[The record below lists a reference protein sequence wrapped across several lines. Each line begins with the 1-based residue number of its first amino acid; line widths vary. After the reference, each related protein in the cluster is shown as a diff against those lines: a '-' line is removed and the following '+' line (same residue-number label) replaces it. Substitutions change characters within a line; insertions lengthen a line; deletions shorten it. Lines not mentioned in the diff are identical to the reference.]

1 LQWAAIRSHW
11 ILVAA
16 LNRKG
21 GNVTGDLRYHVC
33 GSFRVE
39 PTGNDT
45 MSSAESG
52 PHVAPPPAAPRI
64 PRRMSFWLR
73 ELPFAL
79 VLILTTLG
87 VAYTSFT
94 KQPIV
99 GFWELLAP
107 LLALVCVGSGWTS
120 ANDKTARLI
129 LIGSQVLH
137 WLAFIVVMNLLLLP
151 SVQRNFTA
159 NSTAIA
165 VFTLLALGT
174 FTAGLQVYSWQVCAL
189 GLAMALAVPVIAW
202 IENSALAVVVIFA
215 LMLAVGAVVWWH
227 WRKNARTD

>member
-1 LQWAAIRSHW
+1 MS
-11 ILVAA
+11 
-16 LNRKG
+16 NE
-21 GNVTGDLRYHVC
+21 TG
-33 GSFRVE
+33 SQ
-39 PTGNDT
+39 
-45 MSSAESG
+45 
-52 PHVAPPPAAPRI
+52 APPPPLSAAPSASHRL
-64 PRRMSFWLR
+64 SFWIR

-87 VAYTSFT
+87 VAYTSFS

-107 LLALVCVGSGWTS
+107 LIALVCIGSGWPS

-151 SVQRNFTA
+151 SVQRDFTA
-159 NSTAIA
+159 NSTALA

-174 FTAGLQVYSWQVCAL
+174 FTAGLQVYSWQVCIL
-189 GLAMALAVPVIAW
+189 GLVMALTVPVIAW
-202 IENSALAVVVIFA
+202 IQNSALIVAVIFA
-215 LMLAVGAVVWWH
+215 MMLAVGVVVWWH
-227 WRKNARTD
+227 WRKSARADPG

>member
-1 LQWAAIRSHW
+1 
-11 ILVAA
+11 
-16 LNRKG
+16 
-21 GNVTGDLRYHVC
+21 
-33 GSFRVE
+33 
-39 PTGNDT
+39 
-45 MSSAESG
+45 MSSSETG
-52 PHVAPPPAAPRI
+52 PQVTPPPPPPAAPPASHRL
-64 PRRMSFWLR
+64 SFWLK

-87 VAYTSFT
+87 VAYTSLT
-94 KQPIV
+94 RQPLV

-107 LLALVCVGSGWTS
+107 LLALVCIGSGWPS

-137 WLAFIVVMNLLLLP
+137 WLAFIVVMNVLLLP

-174 FTAGLQVYSWQVCAL
+174 FTAGLQVFSWQVCSL
-189 GLAMALAVPVIAW
+189 GLVMALTVPAIAW
-202 IENSALAVVVIFA
+202 IENSALIVAVIFV
-215 LMLAVGAVVWWH
+215 LMLAVGVAVWWH
-227 WRKNARTD
+227 WRKNAFADRG

>member
-1 LQWAAIRSHW
+1 
-11 ILVAA
+11 
-16 LNRKG
+16 
-21 GNVTGDLRYHVC
+21 
-33 GSFRVE
+33 
-39 PTGNDT
+39 
-45 MSSAESG
+45 MSSSETG
-52 PHVAPPPAAPRI
+52 PQSTPLAAPPATHRL
-64 PRRMSFWLR
+64 SFWLK

-107 LLALVCVGSGWTS
+107 LIALVCIGSGWPS
-120 ANDKTARLI
+120 VADKTARLT
-129 LIGSQVLH
+129 LIGSQAMH
-137 WLAFIVVMNLLLLP
+137 WLAFIVVMNVLLLP

-174 FTAGLQVYSWQVCAL
+174 FTAGLQVFSWQVCSL
-189 GLAMALAVPVIAW
+189 GLVMALTVPAVAW
-202 IENSALAVVVIFA
+202 IENSALIVVVIFA
-215 LMLAVGAVVWWH
+215 MMLAVGVAVWWH
-227 WRKNARTD
+227 WRKSTHADQG